1 MKKVQIN
8 GLSFALYLSEERIR
22 EEIKRV
28 ANEIEADLGDQSP
41 LFVCILNGAYM
52 FTSDL
57 TQDLNKEYELTF
69 AKYSTYDGLHST
81 GVLREIMA
89 PSADMTGRTVVIL
102 EDLIDTG
109 FTLTEVIKLYKER
122 GAKDVKV
129 AVMLSKPEAHKDTT
143 VKADYIGIEIPND
156 FIVGRGLDYC
166 GKGRMLRDIYAIE
179 EKPAE
184 GYTEE

>member
-1 MKKVQIN
+1 M
-8 GLSFALYLSEERIR
+8 FA
-22 EEIKRV
+22 
-28 ANEIEADLGDQSP
+28 
-41 LFVCILNGAYM
+41 
-52 FTSDL
+52 SDL

-109 FTLTEVIKLYKER
+109 FTMTEVIKLYKER
-122 GAKDVKV
+122 GAKEVRI
-129 AVMLSKPEAHKDTT
+129 AVMLSKPDAHSTAA
-143 VKADYIGIEIPND
+143 VRPDYVGIEIPND

-166 GKGRMLRDIYAIE
+166 GMGRMLRDIYAIE
-179 EKPAE
+179 QTPTE
-184 GYTEE
+184 GFTEE

>member
-8 GLSFALYLSEERIR
+8 GLSFALYLPEEKIR

-28 ANEIEADLGDQSP
+28 ANEIESDLGDKSP

-57 TQDLNKEYELTF
+57 TQDLNKEYELAF
-69 AKYSTYDGLHST
+69 AKYSTYDGMHST
-81 GVLREIMA
+81 GVLKEIMA
-89 PSADMTGRTVVIL
+89 PNADMTGRTVVIL

-122 GAKDVKV
+122 GAANVKI
-129 AVMLSKPEAHKDTT
+129 AVMLSKPDAHKDAMIH
-143 VKADYIGIEIPND
+143 ADYVGIEIPND

-166 GKGRMLRDIYAIE
+166 GMGRMLRDIYVLDETPKDGYIE
-179 EKPAE
+179 E
-184 GYTEE
+184 